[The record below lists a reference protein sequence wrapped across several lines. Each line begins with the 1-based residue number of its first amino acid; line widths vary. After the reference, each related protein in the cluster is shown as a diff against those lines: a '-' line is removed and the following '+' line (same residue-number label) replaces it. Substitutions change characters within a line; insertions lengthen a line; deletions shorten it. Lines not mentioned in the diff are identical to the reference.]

1 MPTIRMNREQMQGG
15 YTVLPNQIL
24 RTREM
29 SYKARYLLAQM
40 LSMSEAWQYTV
51 AGMAKVC
58 GMGRDAV
65 RTAMVEL
72 ETLGYLVRSQSR
84 ANGRFSH
91 NVYIIREEPV
101 EVESAPAEAAEE
113 DNCPM
118 PATPTAPSTVQKSVS
133 APLADSPLPVS
144 TLPENLPLRK
154 NKGEKYQ
161 KKKYQDSLPS
171 PIYPIYPQR
180 VENVF
185 SPRCEGLFAFDKSN
199 NPPLLNA
206 QGVLTPCTHSP
217 LPCHASAKQGF
228 FSNRHRVGERVIGI
242 AEWNSCLSKY
252 KRQVEYDTLLFDH
265 PEWKERLD
273 ELLEL
278 MTEASCCPAP
288 TQRIGGCQVST
299 EVVRARYAKIDMFI
313 MDYIFDKLSTTIQ
326 PIRNIRQYLRTVLF
340 HAPSTCTHDYD
351 ARVRWDFHGQNHE
364 IRS

>member
-72 ETLGYLVRSQSR
+72 ETLGYLARSQSR

-91 NVYIIREEPV
+91 NVYIIREVPV
-101 EVESAPAEAAEE
+101 EVEAAPAEAKPQALPKE
-113 DNCPM
+113 DDLAM
-118 PATPTAPSTVQKSVS
+118 PAASAAPSTAQESVS

-154 NKGEKYQ
+154 NKGKKYQ
-161 KKKYQDSLPS
+161 EKKYQDSLPS
-171 PIYPIYPQR
+171 PIYPIYPYSR
-180 VENVF
+180 EKF
-185 SPRCEGLFAFDKSN
+185 
-199 NPPLLNA
+199 
-206 QGVLTPCTHSP
+206 
-217 LPCHASAKQGF
+217 
-228 FSNRHRVGERVIGI
+228 VGIL
-242 AEWNSCLSKY
+242 EWNSCLAKY

-313 MDYIFDKLSTTIQ
+313 IDYIFDKLSTTIQ

>member
-72 ETLGYLVRSQSR
+72 ETLGYLARSQSR

-91 NVYIIREEPV
+91 NVYIIREVPV
-101 EVESAPAEAAEE
+101 EVEAAPAEAESQE
-113 DNCPM
+113 DNILT
-118 PATPTAPSTVQKSVS
+118 PAASTAPSTVQETVS

-154 NKGEKYQ
+154 NKGKKYQ
-161 KKKYQDSLPS
+161 EKKYQDSLPS
-171 PIYPIYPQR
+171 PSSIHPTYPLGEQK
-180 VENVF
+180 F
-185 SPRCEGLFAFDKSN
+185 
-199 NPPLLNA
+199 
-206 QGVLTPCTHSP
+206 
-217 LPCHASAKQGF
+217 
-228 FSNRHRVGERVIGI
+228 VGIL
-242 AEWNSCLSKY
+242 EWNTCLSKY

-313 MDYIFDKLSTTIQ
+313 MDYIFEKLSTTIQ

-351 ARVRWDFHGQNHE
+351 ARVRWDFHGRNQSL
-364 IRS
+364 RS

>member
-72 ETLGYLVRSQSR
+72 ETLGYLARSQSR

-91 NVYIIREEPV
+91 NVYIIREVPV
-101 EVESAPAEAAEE
+101 EVEAAPAEAKPHTASSLAE
-113 DNCPM
+113 NCAAGSADIPM
-118 PATPTAPSTVQKSVS
+118 APCGQDSASMSTTPTAPSTVQESVS

-154 NKGEKYQ
+154 NKGKKYQ
-161 KKKYQDSLPS
+161 EKKYQDSLPS
-171 PIYPIYPQR
+171 PIYPIYPSSR
-180 VENVF
+180 EKF
-185 SPRCEGLFAFDKSN
+185 
-199 NPPLLNA
+199 
-206 QGVLTPCTHSP
+206 
-217 LPCHASAKQGF
+217 
-228 FSNRHRVGERVIGI
+228 VGIL
-242 AEWNSCLSKY
+242 EWNFCLSKY

-340 HAPSTCTHDYD
+340 HAPSTCTHEYD
-351 ARVRWDFHGQNHE
+351 ARVRWDFYGQNQS

>member
-72 ETLGYLVRSQSR
+72 ETLGYLARSQSR

-91 NVYIIREEPV
+91 NVYIIREVPV
-101 EVESAPAEAAEE
+101 EVEAAPAEAKPHTASSLAE
-113 DNCPM
+113 NCAAGSADIPM
-118 PATPTAPSTVQKSVS
+118 APCGQDSASMSTTPTAPSIVQESVS

-154 NKGEKYQ
+154 NKGKKYQ
-161 KKKYQDSLPS
+161 EKKYQDSLPS
-171 PIYPIYPQR
+171 HSPIYPIYPSSR
-180 VENVF
+180 EKF
-185 SPRCEGLFAFDKSN
+185 
-199 NPPLLNA
+199 
-206 QGVLTPCTHSP
+206 
-217 LPCHASAKQGF
+217 
-228 FSNRHRVGERVIGI
+228 VGIL
-242 AEWNSCLSKY
+242 EWNTCLSKY

-313 MDYIFDKLSTTIQ
+313 IDYIFDKLSTTIQ

>member
-72 ETLGYLVRSQSR
+72 ETLGYLARSQSR

-91 NVYIIREEPV
+91 NVYIIREVPV
-101 EVESAPAEAAEE
+101 EVESTPVEAEPQVVSKE
-113 DNCPM
+113 DDLAM
-118 PATPTAPSTVQKSVS
+118 PAAAISPSSVQESFS

-154 NKGEKYQ
+154 NKGKKYQ
-161 KKKYQDSLPS
+161 EKKYQDSLPS
-171 PIYPIYPQR
+171 PSPVHPIYPYSR
-180 VENVF
+180 EKF
-185 SPRCEGLFAFDKSN
+185 
-199 NPPLLNA
+199 
-206 QGVLTPCTHSP
+206 
-217 LPCHASAKQGF
+217 
-228 FSNRHRVGERVIGI
+228 VGIL
-242 AEWNSCLSKY
+242 EWNSCLSKY

-265 PEWKERLD
+265 PEWQERLD

-340 HAPSTCTHDYD
+340 NAPSTCTHDYD
-351 ARVRWDFHGQNHE
+351 ARVRWDFYGQN
-364 IRS
+364 

>member
-91 NVYIIREEPV
+91 NVYIIREVPV
-101 EVESAPAEAAEE
+101 EAEAAPAEAEPQVVSKE
-113 DNCPM
+113 DDLAM
-118 PATPTAPSTVQKSVS
+118 PAASAAPSTVQESVS

-154 NKGEKYQ
+154 NKGKKYQ
-161 KKKYQDSLPS
+161 KKKYQDSLSSPIH
-171 PIYPIYPQR
+171 PIYPSSR
-180 VENVF
+180 EKF
-185 SPRCEGLFAFDKSN
+185 
-199 NPPLLNA
+199 
-206 QGVLTPCTHSP
+206 
-217 LPCHASAKQGF
+217 
-228 FSNRHRVGERVIGI
+228 VGIL
-242 AEWNSCLSKY
+242 EWNSCLSKY

-313 MDYIFDKLSTTIQ
+313 IDYIFDKLSTTIQ

-351 ARVRWDFHGQNHE
+351 ARVRWDFYGQNHV

>member
-91 NVYIIREEPV
+91 NVYIIREVPV
-101 EVESAPAEAAEE
+101 EVEAAPAEAEPQVVSKE
-113 DNCPM
+113 DDL
-118 PATPTAPSTVQKSVS
+118 ATPVASTAPSTVQESVS

-154 NKGEKYQ
+154 NKGKKYQ
-161 KKKYQDSLPS
+161 EKKYQDSLSSHSPIH
-171 PIYPIYPQR
+171 PIYPSSR
-180 VENVF
+180 EKF
-185 SPRCEGLFAFDKSN
+185 
-199 NPPLLNA
+199 
-206 QGVLTPCTHSP
+206 
-217 LPCHASAKQGF
+217 
-228 FSNRHRVGERVIGI
+228 VGIL
-242 AEWNSCLSKY
+242 EWNTCLSKY

-313 MDYIFDKLSTTIQ
+313 IDYIFDKLSTTIQ

-340 HAPSTCTHDYD
+340 HAPSTCTHEYN
-351 ARVRWDFHGQNHE
+351 ARVRWDFYGQH
-364 IRS
+364 

>member
-101 EVESAPAEAAEE
+101 EVEAAPSEAEPQALPKE
-113 DNCPM
+113 DDLAM
-118 PATPTAPSTVQKSVS
+118 PAASTAPSTVQESFS

-154 NKGEKYQ
+154 NKGKKYQ
-161 KKKYQDSLPS
+161 EKKYQDSLPS
-171 PIYPIYPQR
+171 HSPIHPIYP
-180 VENVF
+180 
-185 SPRCEGLFAFDKSN
+185 L
-199 NPPLLNA
+199 
-206 QGVLTPCTHSP
+206 
-217 LPCHASAKQGF
+217 
-228 FSNRHRVGERVIGI
+228 GEQKFIGI
-242 AEWNSCLSKY
+242 LEWNTCLSKY

-299 EVVRARYAKIDMFI
+299 EVVRARYAKINMFI
-313 MDYIFDKLSTTIQ
+313 IDYIFDKLSTTIQ

-340 HAPSTCTHDYD
+340 HAPSTCTHEYN
-351 ARVRWDFHGQNHE
+351 AHVRWDSYGQH
-364 IRS
+364 

>member
-72 ETLGYLVRSQSR
+72 ETLGYLARSQSR

-91 NVYIIREEPV
+91 NVYIIREVPV
-101 EVESAPAEAAEE
+101 EVEAAPAEAAEE

-118 PATPTAPSTVQKSVS
+118 PATPTAPSTVQESFS

-154 NKGEKYQ
+154 NKGKKYQ
-161 KKKYQDSLPS
+161 KKKYQDSLSSPIH
-171 PIYPIYPQR
+171 PIYPSSR
-180 VENVF
+180 EKF
-185 SPRCEGLFAFDKSN
+185 
-199 NPPLLNA
+199 
-206 QGVLTPCTHSP
+206 
-217 LPCHASAKQGF
+217 
-228 FSNRHRVGERVIGI
+228 VGIL
-242 AEWNSCLSKY
+242 EWNSCLSKY
-252 KRQVEYDTLLFDH
+252 KRQVEYDTLLFDR
-265 PEWKERLD
+265 PEWQERLD

-299 EVVRARYAKIDMFI
+299 EVVRARYGKIDMFI

-340 HAPSTCTHDYD
+340 HAPSTCTHEYD
-351 ARVRWDFHGQNHE
+351 ARVRWDFHGQNQS

>member
-72 ETLGYLVRSQSR
+72 ETLGYLARSQSR

-91 NVYIIREEPV
+91 NVYIIREVPV
-101 EVESAPAEAAEE
+101 EVEAAPAEAKPQALPKE
-113 DNCPM
+113 DDLAM
-118 PATPTAPSTVQKSVS
+118 PAASTAPSTVQESVS

-154 NKGEKYQ
+154 NKGKKYQ
-161 KKKYQDSLPS
+161 KKKYQDSLSSPIH
-171 PIYPIYPQR
+171 PIYPSSR
-180 VENVF
+180 EKF
-185 SPRCEGLFAFDKSN
+185 
-199 NPPLLNA
+199 
-206 QGVLTPCTHSP
+206 
-217 LPCHASAKQGF
+217 
-228 FSNRHRVGERVIGI
+228 VGIL
-242 AEWNSCLSKY
+242 EWNSCLSKY

-265 PEWKERLD
+265 PEWQERLD

-340 HAPSTCTHDYD
+340 HAPSTCTHEYD
-351 ARVRWDFHGQNHE
+351 ARVRWDFYGQN
-364 IRS
+364 

>member
-72 ETLGYLVRSQSR
+72 ETLGYLARSQSR

-91 NVYIIREEPV
+91 NVYIIREVPV
-101 EVESAPAEAAEE
+101 EVEAAPSEE
-113 DNCPM
+113 ESQALPKEDDLAM
-118 PATPTAPSTVQKSVS
+118 PAASTAPSTVQESVS
-133 APLADSPLPVS
+133 SPLADSPLPVS

-154 NKGEKYQ
+154 NKGKKYQ
-161 KKKYQDSLPS
+161 EKKYQDSLPS
-171 PIYPIYPQR
+171 HFPIHPIYPFGEQK
-180 VENVF
+180 F
-185 SPRCEGLFAFDKSN
+185 
-199 NPPLLNA
+199 
-206 QGVLTPCTHSP
+206 
-217 LPCHASAKQGF
+217 
-228 FSNRHRVGERVIGI
+228 VGIL
-242 AEWNSCLSKY
+242 EWNSCLSKY

-351 ARVRWDFHGQNHE
+351 ARVRWDFYGQN
-364 IRS
+364 

>member
-91 NVYIIREEPV
+91 NVYIIREVPV
-101 EVESAPAEAAEE
+101 EVEAAPAEAAEE

-118 PATPTAPSTVQKSVS
+118 PATPTAPSTVQESFS

-154 NKGEKYQ
+154 NKGKKYQ
-161 KKKYQDSLPS
+161 KKKYQDSLSSPIH
-171 PIYPIYPQR
+171 PIYPSSR
-180 VENVF
+180 EKF
-185 SPRCEGLFAFDKSN
+185 
-199 NPPLLNA
+199 
-206 QGVLTPCTHSP
+206 
-217 LPCHASAKQGF
+217 
-228 FSNRHRVGERVIGI
+228 VGIL
-242 AEWNSCLSKY
+242 EWNSCLSKY

-265 PEWKERLD
+265 PEWQERLD

-313 MDYIFDKLSTTIQ
+313 MDYIFDKLNTTIQ

-340 HAPSTCTHDYD
+340 HAPSTCTHEYD
-351 ARVRWDFHGQNHE
+351 ARVRWDFHGQNQS

>member
-72 ETLGYLVRSQSR
+72 ETLGYLARSQSR

-91 NVYIIREEPV
+91 NVYIIREVPV
-101 EVESAPAEAAEE
+101 EVEAAPAEAELQALPKE
-113 DNCPM
+113 DDLAR
-118 PATPTAPSTVQKSVS
+118 PAASTAPSTVQESVAS
-133 APLADSPLPVS
+133 PLADSPLPVS
-144 TLPENLPLRK
+144 MLPENLPLRK
-154 NKGEKYQ
+154 NKGKKYQ
-161 KKKYQDSLPS
+161 EKKYQDSLPS
-171 PIYPIYPQR
+171 PIYPIYPYSR
-180 VENVF
+180 EKF
-185 SPRCEGLFAFDKSN
+185 
-199 NPPLLNA
+199 
-206 QGVLTPCTHSP
+206 
-217 LPCHASAKQGF
+217 
-228 FSNRHRVGERVIGI
+228 VGIL
-242 AEWNSCLSKY
+242 EWNSCLAKY

-351 ARVRWDFHGQNHE
+351 ARVRWDFYGQNHV

>member
-72 ETLGYLVRSQSR
+72 ETLGYLARSQSR

-91 NVYIIREEPV
+91 NVYIIREVPV
-101 EVESAPAEAAEE
+101 EVEAAPAEAEPQALPKE
-113 DNCPM
+113 DDLAM
-118 PATPTAPSTVQKSVS
+118 PAASAAPST
-133 APLADSPLPVS
+133 PLPVS

-154 NKGEKYQ
+154 NKGKKYQ
-161 KKKYQDSLPS
+161 EKKYQDSLPS
-171 PIYPIYPQR
+171 HFPIHPIYPFGEQK
-180 VENVF
+180 F
-185 SPRCEGLFAFDKSN
+185 
-199 NPPLLNA
+199 
-206 QGVLTPCTHSP
+206 
-217 LPCHASAKQGF
+217 
-228 FSNRHRVGERVIGI
+228 VGIL
-242 AEWNSCLSKY
+242 EWNSCLSKY

-313 MDYIFDKLSTTIQ
+313 IDYIFDKLSTTIQ

-351 ARVRWDFHGQNHE
+351 ARVRWDFHGQNQS

>member
-72 ETLGYLVRSQSR
+72 ETLGYLARSQSR

-91 NVYIIREEPV
+91 NVYIIREVPV
-101 EVESAPAEAAEE
+101 EVEAAPSEAEPQALPKE
-113 DNCPM
+113 DDLAM
-118 PATPTAPSTVQKSVS
+118 PAASAAPSTVQKSVS

-154 NKGEKYQ
+154 NKGKKYQ
-161 KKKYQDSLPS
+161 EKKYQDSLPS
-171 PIYPIYPQR
+171 PIYPIYPSSR
-180 VENVF
+180 EKF
-185 SPRCEGLFAFDKSN
+185 
-199 NPPLLNA
+199 
-206 QGVLTPCTHSP
+206 
-217 LPCHASAKQGF
+217 
-228 FSNRHRVGERVIGI
+228 VGIL
-242 AEWNSCLSKY
+242 EWNTCLSKY

-299 EVVRARYAKIDMFI
+299 EVVRARYGKIDMFI

-351 ARVRWDFHGQNHE
+351 ARVRWDFHGQH
-364 IRS
+364 

>member
-72 ETLGYLVRSQSR
+72 ETLGYLARSQSR

-91 NVYIIREEPV
+91 NVYIIREVPV
-101 EVESAPAEAAEE
+101 EVEAAPAEAKPHTASSLAE
-113 DNCPM
+113 NCAAGSADIPM
-118 PATPTAPSTVQKSVS
+118 APCGQDSASMSTTPTAPSTVQESVAS
-133 APLADSPLPVS
+133 PLADSPLPVS

-154 NKGEKYQ
+154 NKGKKYQ
-161 KKKYQDSLPS
+161 EKKYQDSLPS
-171 PIYPIYPQR
+171 PSPIHPIYPFGEQK
-180 VENVF
+180 F
-185 SPRCEGLFAFDKSN
+185 
-199 NPPLLNA
+199 
-206 QGVLTPCTHSP
+206 
-217 LPCHASAKQGF
+217 
-228 FSNRHRVGERVIGI
+228 VGIL
-242 AEWNSCLSKY
+242 EWNSCLAKY

-299 EVVRARYAKIDMFI
+299 EVVRARYDKIDMFI

-351 ARVRWDFHGQNHE
+351 ARVRWDFYGQNQS

>member
-72 ETLGYLVRSQSR
+72 ETLGYLARSQSR

-101 EVESAPAEAAEE
+101 EVESTPVEAEPQVVSKE
-113 DNCPM
+113 DDL
-118 PATPTAPSTVQKSVS
+118 ATPVVSTAPSTVQESVS
-133 APLADSPLPVS
+133 APFADSPLPVS

-154 NKGEKYQ
+154 NKGKKYQ
-161 KKKYQDSLPS
+161 EKKYQDSLPS
-171 PIYPIYPQR
+171 PSPVHPIYPYSR
-180 VENVF
+180 EKF
-185 SPRCEGLFAFDKSN
+185 
-199 NPPLLNA
+199 
-206 QGVLTPCTHSP
+206 
-217 LPCHASAKQGF
+217 
-228 FSNRHRVGERVIGI
+228 VGIL
-242 AEWNSCLSKY
+242 EWNSCLSKY

-265 PEWKERLD
+265 PEWQERLD

-313 MDYIFDKLSTTIQ
+313 IDYIFDKLSTTIQ

-351 ARVRWDFHGQNHE
+351 ARVRWDFYGQNHV

>member
-72 ETLGYLVRSQSR
+72 ETLGYLARSQSR

-91 NVYIIREEPV
+91 NVYIIREVPV
-101 EVESAPAEAAEE
+101 EVEAAPAEAELQALPKE
-113 DNCPM
+113 DDLAR
-118 PATPTAPSTVQKSVS
+118 PAASTAPSTVQESVAS
-133 APLADSPLPVS
+133 PLADSPLPVS

-154 NKGEKYQ
+154 NKGKKYQ
-161 KKKYQDSLPS
+161 EKKYQDSLPS
-171 PIYPIYPQR
+171 PIYPIYPYSR
-180 VENVF
+180 EKF
-185 SPRCEGLFAFDKSN
+185 
-199 NPPLLNA
+199 
-206 QGVLTPCTHSP
+206 
-217 LPCHASAKQGF
+217 
-228 FSNRHRVGERVIGI
+228 VGIL
-242 AEWNSCLSKY
+242 EWNSCLAKY

-351 ARVRWDFHGQNHE
+351 ARVRWDFYGQNQS

>member
-91 NVYIIREEPV
+91 NVYIIREVPV
-101 EVESAPAEAAEE
+101 EAEAAPAEAEPQVVSKE
-113 DNCPM
+113 DDLAM
-118 PATPTAPSTVQKSVS
+118 PAASAAPSTVQESVS

-154 NKGEKYQ
+154 DKGKKYQ
-161 KKKYQDSLPS
+161 EKKYQDSLPS
-171 PIYPIYPQR
+171 HSPIHPIYLSSR
-180 VENVF
+180 EKF
-185 SPRCEGLFAFDKSN
+185 
-199 NPPLLNA
+199 
-206 QGVLTPCTHSP
+206 
-217 LPCHASAKQGF
+217 
-228 FSNRHRVGERVIGI
+228 VGIL
-242 AEWNSCLSKY
+242 EWNACLSKY

-351 ARVRWDFHGQNHE
+351 ARVRWDFHGQN
-364 IRS
+364 

>member
-72 ETLGYLVRSQSR
+72 ETLGYLARSQSR

-91 NVYIIREEPV
+91 NVYIIREVPV
-101 EVESAPAEAAEE
+101 EAEADAKALSESVSAVAETCAAA
-113 DNCPM
+113 DIPMAPCGQDFPFM
-118 PATPTAPSTVQKSVS
+118 PAAPSAPSTVQESYS

-154 NKGEKYQ
+154 NKGKKYQ
-161 KKKYQDSLPS
+161 EKKYQDSLPS
-171 PIYPIYPQR
+171 HSPIHPIYPYSR
-180 VENVF
+180 EKF
-185 SPRCEGLFAFDKSN
+185 
-199 NPPLLNA
+199 
-206 QGVLTPCTHSP
+206 
-217 LPCHASAKQGF
+217 
-228 FSNRHRVGERVIGI
+228 VGIL
-242 AEWNSCLSKY
+242 EWNSCLSKY

-340 HAPSTCTHDYD
+340 HAPSTCTHEYN
-351 ARVRWDFHGQNHE
+351 ARVRWDFYGQH
-364 IRS
+364 

>member
-72 ETLGYLVRSQSR
+72 ETLGYLARSQSR

-91 NVYIIREEPV
+91 NVYIIREVPV
-101 EVESAPAEAAEE
+101 EVEAAPAEAELQALPKE
-113 DNCPM
+113 DDLAM
-118 PATPTAPSTVQKSVS
+118 PAASAAPSTVQESVS

-154 NKGEKYQ
+154 NKGKKYQ
-161 KKKYQDSLPS
+161 EKKYQDSLPS
-171 PIYPIYPQR
+171 PIYPIYPYSR
-180 VENVF
+180 EKF
-185 SPRCEGLFAFDKSN
+185 
-199 NPPLLNA
+199 
-206 QGVLTPCTHSP
+206 
-217 LPCHASAKQGF
+217 
-228 FSNRHRVGERVIGI
+228 VGIL
-242 AEWNSCLSKY
+242 EWNSCLAKY

-313 MDYIFDKLSTTIQ
+313 IDYIFDKLSTTIQ

-351 ARVRWDFHGQNHE
+351 ARVRWDFYGQNQS

>member
-72 ETLGYLVRSQSR
+72 ETLGYLVRSQCR

-91 NVYIIREEPV
+91 NVYIIREVPV
-101 EVESAPAEAAEE
+101 EVEAAPAEAAEE

-118 PATPTAPSTVQKSVS
+118 PATPTAPSTVQESFS

-154 NKGEKYQ
+154 NKGKKYQ
-161 KKKYQDSLPS
+161 KKKYQDSLSSPIH
-171 PIYPIYPQR
+171 PIYPSSR
-180 VENVF
+180 EKF
-185 SPRCEGLFAFDKSN
+185 
-199 NPPLLNA
+199 
-206 QGVLTPCTHSP
+206 
-217 LPCHASAKQGF
+217 
-228 FSNRHRVGERVIGI
+228 VGIL
-242 AEWNSCLSKY
+242 EWNSCLSKY

-265 PEWKERLD
+265 PEWQERLD

-313 MDYIFDKLSTTIQ
+313 IDYIFDKLSTTIQ

-340 HAPSTCTHDYD
+340 HAPSTCTHEYN
-351 ARVRWDFHGQNHE
+351 ARVRWDFYGQH
-364 IRS
+364 

>member
-15 YTVLPNQIL
+15 FTVLPNQIL

-72 ETLGYLVRSQSR
+72 ETLGYLARSQSR

-91 NVYIIREEPV
+91 NVYIIREVPV
-101 EVESAPAEAAEE
+101 EVEAAPAEAKPHTASSLAE
-113 DNCPM
+113 NCAAGSADIPM
-118 PATPTAPSTVQKSVS
+118 APCGQDSASMSTTPTAPSIVQESVS

-154 NKGEKYQ
+154 NKGKKYQ
-161 KKKYQDSLPS
+161 EKKYQDSLPS
-171 PIYPIYPQR
+171 HSPIYPIYPSSR
-180 VENVF
+180 EKF
-185 SPRCEGLFAFDKSN
+185 
-199 NPPLLNA
+199 
-206 QGVLTPCTHSP
+206 
-217 LPCHASAKQGF
+217 
-228 FSNRHRVGERVIGI
+228 VGIL
-242 AEWNSCLSKY
+242 EWNTCLSKY

-265 PEWKERLD
+265 PEWQERLD

-313 MDYIFDKLSTTIQ
+313 IDYIFDKLSTTIQ

-351 ARVRWDFHGQNHE
+351 ARVRWDFYGQNQS

>member
-72 ETLGYLVRSQSR
+72 ETLGYLARSQSR

-101 EVESAPAEAAEE
+101 EVEAAPSEAEPQALPKE
-113 DNCPM
+113 DDLAM
-118 PATPTAPSTVQKSVS
+118 PAASAAPSTVQKSVS

-154 NKGEKYQ
+154 NKGKKYQ
-161 KKKYQDSLPS
+161 EKKYQDSLSSPIH
-171 PIYPIYPQR
+171 PIYPSSR
-180 VENVF
+180 EKF
-185 SPRCEGLFAFDKSN
+185 
-199 NPPLLNA
+199 
-206 QGVLTPCTHSP
+206 
-217 LPCHASAKQGF
+217 
-228 FSNRHRVGERVIGI
+228 VGIL
-242 AEWNSCLSKY
+242 EWNSCLSKY

-288 TQRIGGCQVST
+288 TQRIGGCQVAT

-351 ARVRWDFHGQNHE
+351 ARVRWDFYGQN
-364 IRS
+364 

>member
-15 YTVLPNQIL
+15 FTVLPNQIL

-72 ETLGYLVRSQSR
+72 ETLGYLARSQSR

-91 NVYIIREEPV
+91 NVYIIREVPV
-101 EVESAPAEAAEE
+101 EVEAAPSEE
-113 DNCPM
+113 ESQALPKEDDLAM
-118 PATPTAPSTVQKSVS
+118 PAASTAPSTVQESVS
-133 APLADSPLPVS
+133 SPLADSPLPVS

-154 NKGEKYQ
+154 NKGKKYQ
-161 KKKYQDSLPS
+161 EKKYQDSLPS
-171 PIYPIYPQR
+171 HFPIHPIYPFGEQK
-180 VENVF
+180 F
-185 SPRCEGLFAFDKSN
+185 
-199 NPPLLNA
+199 
-206 QGVLTPCTHSP
+206 
-217 LPCHASAKQGF
+217 
-228 FSNRHRVGERVIGI
+228 VGIL
-242 AEWNSCLSKY
+242 EWNSCLSKY

-351 ARVRWDFHGQNHE
+351 ARVRWDFYGQN
-364 IRS
+364 

>member
-91 NVYIIREEPV
+91 NVYIIREVPV
-101 EVESAPAEAAEE
+101 EVEAAPAEAKPHTASSLAE
-113 DNCPM
+113 NCAAGSADIPM
-118 PATPTAPSTVQKSVS
+118 APCGQDSASMSTTPTAPSTVQESVS

-154 NKGEKYQ
+154 NKGKKYQ
-161 KKKYQDSLPS
+161 EKKYQDSLPS
-171 PIYPIYPQR
+171 PIYPIYPSSR
-180 VENVF
+180 EKF
-185 SPRCEGLFAFDKSN
+185 
-199 NPPLLNA
+199 
-206 QGVLTPCTHSP
+206 
-217 LPCHASAKQGF
+217 
-228 FSNRHRVGERVIGI
+228 VGIL
-242 AEWNSCLSKY
+242 EWNFCLSKY

-299 EVVRARYAKIDMFI
+299 EVVRARYDKIDMFI

-340 HAPSTCTHDYD
+340 HAPSTCTHEYD
-351 ARVRWDFHGQNHE
+351 ARVRWDFYGQNQS

>member
-91 NVYIIREEPV
+91 NVYIIREVPV
-101 EVESAPAEAAEE
+101 EVEAAPAEAEPQVVSKE
-113 DNCPM
+113 DDL
-118 PATPTAPSTVQKSVS
+118 ATPVASTAPSTVQESVS

-154 NKGEKYQ
+154 NKGKKYQ
-161 KKKYQDSLPS
+161 KKKYQDSLSSPIH
-171 PIYPIYPQR
+171 PIYPSSR
-180 VENVF
+180 EKF
-185 SPRCEGLFAFDKSN
+185 
-199 NPPLLNA
+199 
-206 QGVLTPCTHSP
+206 
-217 LPCHASAKQGF
+217 
-228 FSNRHRVGERVIGI
+228 VGIL
-242 AEWNSCLSKY
+242 EWNSCLSKY

-340 HAPSTCTHDYD
+340 HAPSTCTHEYN
-351 ARVRWDFHGQNHE
+351 ARVRWDFYGQH
-364 IRS
+364 

>member
-72 ETLGYLVRSQSR
+72 ETLGYLARSQSR

-91 NVYIIREEPV
+91 NVYIIREVPV
-101 EVESAPAEAAEE
+101 EAEAAPEEAAEE

-118 PATPTAPSTVQKSVS
+118 PATPTAPSTVQESFS

-154 NKGEKYQ
+154 NKGKKYQ
-161 KKKYQDSLPS
+161 EKKYQDSLPS
-171 PIYPIYPQR
+171 HSPIHPIYP
-180 VENVF
+180 
-185 SPRCEGLFAFDKSN
+185 L
-199 NPPLLNA
+199 
-206 QGVLTPCTHSP
+206 
-217 LPCHASAKQGF
+217 
-228 FSNRHRVGERVIGI
+228 GEQKFIGI
-242 AEWNSCLSKY
+242 LEWNTCLSKY

-313 MDYIFDKLSTTIQ
+313 IDYIFDKLSTTIQ

-340 HAPSTCTHDYD
+340 HAPSTCTHEYN
-351 ARVRWDFHGQNHE
+351 ARVRWDSYGQH
-364 IRS
+364 

>member
-72 ETLGYLVRSQSR
+72 ETLGYLARSQSR

-101 EVESAPAEAAEE
+101 EVEAAPSEAEPQALPKE
-113 DNCPM
+113 DDLGM
-118 PATPTAPSTVQKSVS
+118 PAASAAPSTVQESVS

-154 NKGEKYQ
+154 NKGKKYQ
-161 KKKYQDSLPS
+161 EKKYQDSLPS
-171 PIYPIYPQR
+171 HSPIYPSSS
-180 VENVF
+180 EKF
-185 SPRCEGLFAFDKSN
+185 
-199 NPPLLNA
+199 
-206 QGVLTPCTHSP
+206 
-217 LPCHASAKQGF
+217 
-228 FSNRHRVGERVIGI
+228 VGIL
-242 AEWNSCLSKY
+242 EWNTCLAKY

-299 EVVRARYAKIDMFI
+299 EVVRARYGKIDMFI

-351 ARVRWDFHGQNHE
+351 ARVRWDFHGQNQS

>member
-72 ETLGYLVRSQSR
+72 ETLGYLARSQSR

-91 NVYIIREEPV
+91 NVYIIREVPV
-101 EVESAPAEAAEE
+101 EVE
-113 DNCPM
+113 
-118 PATPTAPSTVQKSVS
+118 TAPSEAEPQALPKEDDLAMPAASTAPSSVQESVS
-133 APLADSPLPVS
+133 APLADSPLSVS

-154 NKGEKYQ
+154 NKGKKYQ
-161 KKKYQDSLPS
+161 EKKYQDSLPA
-171 PIYPIYPQR
+171 PIYPIYPSSR
-180 VENVF
+180 EKF
-185 SPRCEGLFAFDKSN
+185 
-199 NPPLLNA
+199 
-206 QGVLTPCTHSP
+206 
-217 LPCHASAKQGF
+217 
-228 FSNRHRVGERVIGI
+228 VGIL
-242 AEWNSCLSKY
+242 EWNSCLSKY

-299 EVVRARYAKIDMFI
+299 EVVRARYGKIDMFI
-313 MDYIFDKLSTTIQ
+313 IDYIFDKLSTTIQ
-326 PIRNIRQYLRTVLF
+326 PIRNIRQYLRTVLL

>member
-72 ETLGYLVRSQSR
+72 ETLGYLARSQSR

-91 NVYIIREEPV
+91 NVYIIREVPV
-101 EVESAPAEAAEE
+101 EAEAVPSEAEPQALPKE
-113 DNCPM
+113 DDLAM
-118 PATPTAPSTVQKSVS
+118 PAASVAPSNTQESVVQESVS

-144 TLPENLPLRK
+144 SLPENLPLRK
-154 NKGEKYQ
+154 NKGKKYQ
-161 KKKYQDSLPS
+161 EKKYQDSLPS
-171 PIYPIYPQR
+171 PSPIHPIYPYSR
-180 VENVF
+180 EKF
-185 SPRCEGLFAFDKSN
+185 
-199 NPPLLNA
+199 
-206 QGVLTPCTHSP
+206 
-217 LPCHASAKQGF
+217 
-228 FSNRHRVGERVIGI
+228 VGIL
-242 AEWNSCLSKY
+242 EWNSCLSKY

-265 PEWKERLD
+265 PEWQERLD

-313 MDYIFDKLSTTIQ
+313 IDYIFDKLSTTIQ

-351 ARVRWDFHGQNHE
+351 ARVRWDFYGQN
-364 IRS
+364 